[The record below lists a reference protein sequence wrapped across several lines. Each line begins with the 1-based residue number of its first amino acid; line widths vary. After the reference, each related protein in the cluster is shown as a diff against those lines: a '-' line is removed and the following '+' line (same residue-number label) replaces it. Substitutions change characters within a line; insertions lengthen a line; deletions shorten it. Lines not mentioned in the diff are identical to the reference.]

1 MKKTLSIT
9 LGGRVFSIEE
19 DGFAALEAYLA
30 DLKRHFAGEESA
42 DELLADIEASLGEKF
57 SAKIGPGHEAVAKA
71 DVEDAIGVM
80 GKPDEIAPD
89 ADEPSAPGQE
99 SSKAE
104 SEQEPSA
111 DAPKRLYRD
120 TEDVV
125 VGGVASGLAA
135 YFGIDPVFIRIAFIL
150 LAFANGVGVLIY
162 LILWAVMPEAKTAAQ
177 KLEMRGRPVN
187 VAEFQERVKE
197 RAREMGEEG
206 EAAVDR
212 MRQRPA
218 WRKILDIPVRAV
230 DLVADL
236 LRRIAGIVGP
246 AVRVVVGLGLLV
258 FGVVGIAASA
268 MAAAVLAFRVDS
280 PYLVSDLPLA
290 ELAGNPL
297 YFAGIGAGFVLALV
311 PLLFVVTLGVSAIRR
326 KSQFHAVTGA
336 VLVGLWIAAAATM
349 AVAASDLL
357 PWAETQWQ
365 RAEQRPTASKTFPVS
380 GFRRVQ
386 ASGRMQVNIVA
397 GEAYGVGVSGDGRF
411 LPDIEATVVDGELR
425 LGRKRGSSTCFLCVN
440 RSMEATV
447 TLPALD
453 AVRAEGASQVRISGA
468 TSSIDLR
475 VADIADLSM
484 SLAGQ
489 SATATV
495 MDGGSLQLDGTGEF
509 LSLSVSGVGRFEAP
523 ERLSLN
529 GATVVLRDMARA
541 TLEGSAVSLDADLDG
556 ASRLEAGRF
565 ETSRVA
571 AEARDMSRAYIF
583 PVDLLAATSTDA
595 ARIWHDHAV
604 ASSTVVEFDDG
615 RIWQD
620 GVEDGDGGR
629 MRRR

>member
-1 MKKTLSIT
+1 MKKTFSIT

-30 DLKRHFAGEESA
+30 DLKRHFAGDDSA
-42 DELLADIEASLGEKF
+42 DELLADIEAGLGEKF
-57 SAKIGPGHEAVAKA
+57 SVKIGPGHEAVTAPDVA
-71 DVEDAIGVM
+71 DAVRVM
-80 GKPDEIAPD
+80 GDPEEIAPE
-89 ADEPSAPGQE
+89 ADGAPGLGLEAPSA
-99 SSKAE
+99 
-104 SEQEPSA
+104 EPA
-111 DAPKRLYRD
+111 GTPDVDAPKRLYRD
-120 TEDVV
+120 SEDVV

-135 YFGIDPVFIRIAFIL
+135 YFGIDPVFLRIAFIL

-162 LILWAVMPEAKTAAQ
+162 LILWAAMPEAKTAAQ

-206 EAAVDR
+206 KAAVDR

-218 WRKILDIPVRAV
+218 WRKILDIPVRIV
-230 DLVADL
+230 DLIVDL
-236 LRRIAGIVGP
+236 LRRIVSVVSP
-246 AVRVVVGLGLLV
+246 VVRVVVGLGLLV

-290 ELAGNPL
+290 ELAGNPQ

-311 PLLFVVTLGVSAIRR
+311 PLLFIVTLGVSAVRR
-326 KSQFHAVTGA
+326 KSQFHAVTSA
-336 VLVGLWIAAAATM
+336 VLVGLWIAAAAVM
-349 AVAASDLL
+349 AVAASDLV
-357 PWAETQWQ
+357 PWVETQWR
-365 RAEQRPTASKTFPVS
+365 RAEQRPTASKSYPVA

-386 ASGRMQVNIVA
+386 VSGRMRVQISA
-397 GEAYGVGVSGDGRF
+397 GEAYGVGVSGDGR
-411 LPDIEATVVDGELR
+411 LLSDIEANVVDGELR
-425 LGRKRGSSTCFLCVN
+425 IGRKPGSSTCFLCVD
-440 RSMEATV
+440 RPMEVAV
-447 TLPALD
+447 ALPVLD
-453 AVRAEGASQVRISGA
+453 AVRAEGASRVQISGA

-475 VADIADLSM
+475 VADAADLAV
-484 SLAGQ
+484 SLVGQ

-495 MDGGSLQLDGTGEF
+495 MDGGSLQLDGNGEF
-509 LSLSVSGVGRFEAP
+509 LSLSVSGAGRFETP

-529 GATVVLRDMARA
+529 GATVVLRDVARA
-541 TLEGSAVSLDADLDG
+541 TLDGSAVSLDADLDG

-571 AEARDMSRAYIF
+571 AEARDMSRAYVF
-583 PVDLLAATSTDA
+583 PVDLLNATTTDA

-604 ASSTVVEFDDG
+604 ASSTVVEYDNG
-615 RIWQD
+615 RIWQE
-620 GVEDGDGGR
+620 GTEDGDGR
-629 MRRR
+629 QMRRR